1 MSTQQNTPVTEEDR
15 RIALRR
21 MRTLATG
28 LLVAAAL
35 IWLATVIFTDSTGV
49 WGFVKAGSEAAMIGA
64 LADWFAVTALFR
76 HPLGLPIPHT
86 AIIPR
91 KKDVL
96 GESLSAFVA
105 SNFLTYDTVAP
116 KVESARVT
124 QRVGAWLSKP
134 SSQDAVVRRA
144 GMGLQYVLD
153 RVDDDA
159 VADLTRDVLVPRL
172 IQVRKAPVLGRL
184 MQEIV
189 ADGAHEH
196 LVDLVAGEA
205 HSWLLYNPQVV
216 DDIVSQRAPEWV
228 PRFANRMVSDKLHR
242 EIVGWIADVR
252 DNRSHRAR
260 GALNEWLTGIGTQLQ
275 EESSL
280 AERVEATLADMLSR
294 EAVVTSAVA
303 MWEST
308 SRLLRESVLDADGT
322 VQQKLRAGLAEF
334 AARMTDDEAFANK
347 WNHTLAVAVA
357 DGVESFGGELTSV
370 ISDTIASWDAREAAE
385 KIELY
390 VGKDLQYIRIN
401 GTVIGCLAGL
411 LIHTVAVLIGG

>member
-1 MSTQQNTPVTEEDR
+1 M
-15 RIALRR
+15 
-21 MRTLATG
+21 
-28 LLVAAAL
+28 
-35 IWLATVIFTDSTGV
+35 
-49 WGFVKAGSEAAMIGA
+49 WGFVKAGSEAAMVGA

-252 DNRSHRAR
+252 DNRRHRAR

-280 AERVEATLADMLSR
+280 AERVEATLADMLAR

-322 VQQKLRAGLAEF
+322 VQHKLRDGLAEF